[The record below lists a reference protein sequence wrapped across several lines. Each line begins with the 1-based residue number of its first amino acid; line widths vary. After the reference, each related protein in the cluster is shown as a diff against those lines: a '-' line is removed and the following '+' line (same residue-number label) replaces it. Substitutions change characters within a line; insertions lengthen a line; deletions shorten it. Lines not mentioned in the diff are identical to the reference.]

1 MEKCKRRMLCQSS
14 QSNPSRW
21 KFHRYWKF
29 PLCLMTYSSATN
41 MGAQDIVY
49 LIRQA
54 CDGIVKKDN
63 LSMDETALDMSR
75 GTNP

>member
-1 MEKCKRRMLCQSS
+1 
-14 QSNPSRW
+14 
-21 KFHRYWKF
+21 
-29 PLCLMTYSSATN
+29 MTYSSATN

>member
-1 MEKCKRRMLCQSS
+1 M
-14 QSNPSRW
+14 
-21 KFHRYWKF
+21 
-29 PLCLMTYSSATN
+29 CLLTDSSATN

-54 CDGIVKKDN
+54 CDGIVKEDD
-63 LSMDETALDMSR
+63 LSMDETALDMPR